1 MAEGYLPGAVPHSSQ
16 QLFQAVA
23 VAPVGSKTQARADA
37 SNTAPASRQL
47 PMPTAG
53 HPPCPVFREGWENCT
68 DKPINSQAHWGA
80 DLKTAVVGKVK
91 TPFPGSEKYC
101 EFCYSMIVLHA
112 TCHRILLVSK

>member
-1 MAEGYLPGAVPHSSQ
+1 MSGTVVGSHQYPLRPQEVAEGYLPGAVPHSSQ

-53 HPPCPVFREGWENCT
+53 HPPCPVFREGWENCI
-68 DKPINSQAHWGA
+68 DKPINSQALSG
-80 DLKTAVVGKVK
+80 
-91 TPFPGSEKYC
+91 
-101 EFCYSMIVLHA
+101 VL
-112 TCHRILLVSK
+112 T